1 MMNKGIKLLKEIYY
15 YVFIKPFFYKSNR
28 KILIIK
34 NDSIGDFVIFNAFV
48 NEIKQST
55 KFKNYQVDL
64 LTSQRLTPIAKEIN
78 GHSYTNFF
86 SIDDETFE
94 SFEKF
99 LTFFKAIK
107 REKYEYVLH
116 PTYSPDWKS
125 QRLVKYVKAKS
136 KIGFDCSLTNISI
149 GYKKKYDKYYT
160 TLLKTKSEYYH
171 EFERNVEFFEQVLN
185 EEVKLK
191 SPSINVDSNLP
202 IQNVILI
209 CLGAQHTSR
218 IWSLQNFST
227 LIMRLNNCYSET
239 KFVVVVGP
247 GEDKLYSEIQKK
259 CTIKIEQFKISNIT
273 SLCQLIL
280 SSKLVVCN
288 DSSAAHISI
297 ACKKANV
304 CISNGNHYN
313 RFIPYPKW
321 MNINQKVVLPDLF
334 LNLNNKELEKY
345 YFGSKVDINLISVDK
360 VFDNCKFYL
369 G

>member
-1 MMNKGIKLLKEIYY
+1 MNKGIKLLKEIYY

-48 NEIKQST
+48 NEIKQSA

-78 GHSYTNFF
+78 GNSYTKIF
-86 SIDDETFE
+86 SLDDGTFE
-94 SFEKF
+94 SFENF
-99 LTFFKAIK
+99 LIFFNAIK
-107 REKYEYVLH
+107 HEKYEYVLH

-125 QRLVKYVKAKS
+125 QRLVKYVKAKY
-136 KIGFDCSLTNISI
+136 KIGFNCSLTNISI
-149 GYKKKYDKYYT
+149 SYKKKYDRYYT

-171 EFERNVEFFEQVLN
+171 EFERNIEFFEQVLN
-185 EEVKLK
+185 GDVSLK
-191 SPSINVDSNLP
+191 KPSISIDLSVP
-202 IQNVILI
+202 VENVILI
-209 CLGAQHTSR
+209 CPGAQHMSR
-218 IWSLQNFST
+218 IWSLENFSA
-227 LIMRLNNCYSET
+227 LITRIHNHYPKH

-247 GEDKLYSEIQKK
+247 GEEELYIGIQKK
-259 CTIKIEQFKISNIT
+259 CAIEIEQFKISNI
-273 SLCQLIL
+273 SNLCQLIV

-288 DSSAAHISI
+288 DSSAAHIAV
-297 ACKKANV
+297 ACEKVNV
-304 CISNGNHYN
+304 CISNGNHYK
-313 RFIPYPKW
+313 RFIPYPMW
-321 MNINQKVVLPDLF
+321 MNVNQKVVLPDLF
-334 LNLNNKELEKY
+334 LNLNDKELEKY